1 MRDVMIRFT
10 AVLSANPA
18 PASAKTRP
26 RQTLRFGDLASQIA
40 SSMLTIVLID
50 NERGGRWEG
59 GEVLI
64 SWVLDNFINMVEN
77 LESIPKNKFRKSAEK
92 DLNMFLYETETIHQN
107 RQSILNFD
115 YSMYNISQDMTNNE

>member
-26 RQTLRFGDLASQIA
+26 RQKLRFGDLASEIA
-40 SSMLTIVLID
+40 SSMLTIVLFD

-59 GEVLI
+59 REVPI
-64 SWVLDNFINMVEN
+64 SCDIYELTTACDTVPRV
-77 LESIPKNKFRKSAEK
+77 SIVYQ
-92 DLNMFLYETETIHQN
+92 LTTVW
-107 RQSILNFD
+107 
-115 YSMYNISQDMTNNE
+115 

>member
-1 MRDVMIRFT
+1 MIRFT

-26 RQTLRFGDLASQIA
+26 RQTLRFGDLAREIA

-59 GEVLI
+59 KEVPI
-64 SWVLDNFINMVEN
+64 SWNHNQVTLAWPYPAPLAPLSAVRC
-77 LESIPKNKFRKSAEK
+77 LESWRQLTEAQLVIKF
-92 DLNMFLYETETIHQN
+92 
-107 RQSILNFD
+107 
-115 YSMYNISQDMTNNE
+115 

>member
-26 RQTLRFGDLASQIA
+26 RQKLRFGDLAREIA
-40 SSMLTIVLID
+40 SSMLTIVLFD

-59 GEVLI
+59 REVPI
-64 SWVLDNFINMVEN
+64 SCRNPTWVMPQKPTHPVHRG
-77 LESIPKNKFRKSAEK
+77 KKVGV
-92 DLNMFLYETETIHQN
+92 
-107 RQSILNFD
+107 
-115 YSMYNISQDMTNNE
+115 